1 MILEALSTV
10 IGGPQSRQVAE
21 AILDYCIEPHRLFQV
36 TPLELERN
44 VRGVG
49 RATARRILAALDL
62 SAEMQ
67 LLGNDRPYLDSPRKV
82 FELVYSEMNRLEN
95 EELWVI
101 LLDARNRLIGISKLY
116 KGSLNSSQVRTGE
129 TLRDAIR
136 INAAAIILV
145 HNHPSGDPTPSPD
158 DIALTSNIAKAGTIM
173 DIEVLDHLVIGRN
186 SFCSLKER
194 GLGNL
199 IR

>member
-1 MILEALSTV
+1 M
-10 IGGPQSRQVAE
+10 
-21 AILDYCIEPHRLFQV
+21 
-36 TPLELERN
+36 
-44 VRGVG
+44 
-49 RATARRILAALDL
+49 
-62 SAEMQ
+62 
-67 LLGNDRPYLDSPRKV
+67 

>member
-21 AILDYCIEPHRLFQV
+21 AILNYCIEPHRLFHV

-49 RATARRILAALDL
+49 RATARRVLAALNL

-67 LLGNDRPYLDSPRKV
+67 LLGNDRPYIDSPRKV
-82 FELVYSEMNRLEN
+82 FELVYCEMNRLEN

-101 LLDARNRLIGISKLY
+101 LLDARNRVIGISKLY
-116 KGSLNSSQVRTGE
+116 RGSLNSSQVRTGE

-145 HNHPSGDPTPSPD
+145 HNHPSGDPSPSPD
-158 DIALTSNIAKAGTIM
+158 DVALTRNILKAGQIM
-173 DIEVLDHLVIGRN
+173 DIEVLDHIVVGRN

-194 GLGNL
+194 GLGFG
-199 IR
+199 